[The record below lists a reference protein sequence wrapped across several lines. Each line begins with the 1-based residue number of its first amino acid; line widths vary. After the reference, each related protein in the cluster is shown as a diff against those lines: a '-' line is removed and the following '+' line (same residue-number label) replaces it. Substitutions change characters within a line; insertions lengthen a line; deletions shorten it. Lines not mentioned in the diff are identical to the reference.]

1 MLNSGSK
8 PVFRGL
14 ANSVYRVF
22 GEKAFSLDDLKER
35 VFPKN
40 PALAESFRTAGIA
53 QGMLTGIRKN
63 MRFSSRFE
71 PPPPPE
77 KTCQSSGEQ
86 QIVDCFK
93 PEKPRPRGA
102 AVKQVV
108 VNTPSVDD
116 ELLQNIMW
124 SALLVSGGGR
134 IQPSL
139 VLGFLRRA
147 YERFEVPSDAA
158 RATMGDVQRALKQFV
173 VESKLVR
180 HAPGV
185 PSCEPSYSW
194 VLGQIESEWIK
205 DLAAIQVPTN
215 SHPGCVWIARQPVVV
230 GSFTTQ
236 YLRSQARKDLTEKP
250 NDCPFNKVVMVDFLV
265 EHLLENGAIEKTRR
279 SKVYQWVFK
288 PQPPL

>member
-8 PVFRGL
+8 SVFRDL

-22 GEKAFSLDDLKER
+22 GEKTFGLGDLRRR
-35 VFPKN
+35 VFREN
-40 PALAESFRTAGIA
+40 PALAESFRTAGMA
-53 QGMLTGIRKN
+53 QGMLMGMPQN
-63 MRFSSRFE
+63 MRFSLRFV
-71 PPPPPE
+71 PPPQPE
-77 KTCQSSGEQ
+77 KACKPSGEQ
-86 QIVDCFK
+86 AVDCFK
-93 PEKPRPRGA
+93 PENPRPRGA
-102 AVKQVV
+102 AVKQIAA
-108 VNTPSVDD
+108 NTLSVDD

-134 IQPSL
+134 IQPSF
-139 VLGFLRRA
+139 VLGSLRCA

-173 VESKLVR
+173 AEAKLMR

-185 PSCEPSYSW
+185 PSSEPSYSW
-194 VLGQIESEWIK
+194 VLGQIESEWMK

-236 YLRSQARKDLTEKP
+236 YLRSQARKDLAEKS

-265 EHLLENGAIEKTRR
+265 EHLLESGAIEKTRR
-279 SKVYQWVFK
+279 SKIYQWVFK